1 MKKSAKNSDYINKII
16 LSIFVFLSL
25 VYIAASL
32 KEYIDGNRELSFV
45 ITVVTCSILTL
56 ILAFIEYKRD
66 SQKSKYAW
74 ILALGFSI
82 LYTITLITTD
92 KSTTYAIAFIYIIS
106 LLLYNDYKLIIFV
119 SIWSVITIIVFL
131 VIQIQK
137 GNNSEVIVIIC
148 ETLAFIP
155 IGILVSKNMCD
166 MNTDINKHISEISTK
181 SSIQQDMINDMTHIT
196 ESVSKKFS
204 VLNDIMN
211 EFNKSTVVLN
221 DSISEISMGAFQTK
235 NEIEGET
242 ILVDEIKNKME
253 EIVVSTKEVNE
264 CSYDTEI
271 AIKSG
276 LEKVSLLLEKS
287 KMINEKNNS
296 VNESMKELENKFIN
310 IATIIDIITSISE
323 QTNLLALNAAI
334 EAARVGE
341 AGKGF
346 AVVAEEINKLAYESK
361 TNAENIG
368 NILLELKSNTI
379 NSVEQVEKLLQ
390 ENIEQQCLVS
400 DTAKAFGLIK
410 NNMDVVKD
418 KVNLVSDRM
427 NDSLMNT
434 NKVYSSIS
442 NLLTIAEE
450 TTANSEQTTNV
461 SDDNL
466 EKMKLVQE
474 IFGDISEMVNKMKKH
489 L

>member
-32 KEYIDGNRELSFV
+32 KEYIDGDRKLSFV
-45 ITVVTCSILTL
+45 ITVVICSILTL

-66 SQKSKYAW
+66 SEKSKYAW

-82 LYTITLITTD
+82 LYTITLFTTD
-92 KSTTYAIAFIYIIS
+92 KSATYAIAFIYIIS

-137 GNNSEVIVIIC
+137 GNNGEAIVIIC

-166 MNTDINKHISEISTK
+166 MNRDINKHISEISTK
-181 SSIQQDMINDMTHIT
+181 NSIQQDMINDMTHIT
-196 ESVSKKFS
+196 ESVSKKFDM
-204 VLNDIMN
+204 LNDIMN
-211 EFNKSTVVLN
+211 EFNESTVVLN
-221 DSISEISMGAFQTK
+221 DSISEISMGALQTT

-271 AIKSG
+271 AIKGG
-276 LEKVSLLLEKS
+276 LEKISILLEKS
-287 KMINEKNNS
+287 KIINEKNNS
-296 VNESMKELENKFIN
+296 VNESMKELENKFAN

-346 AVVAEEINKLAYESK
+346 AVVAEEIKKLACESK
-361 TNAENIG
+361 TNAENID

-379 NSVEQVEKLLQ
+379 NSVEQVEELLQ
-390 ENIEQQCLVS
+390 ENIEQQCFVS

-418 KVNLVSDRM
+418 KINLVSDRM
-427 NDSLMNT
+427 NDSLINT

-450 TTANSEQTTNV
+450 TTANSEQTTSV
-461 SDDNL
+461 SNDNL